1 MEHDDLERFLKAQEH
16 SYSTALSEIKSGRK
30 KSHWMWYIFPQLA
43 GLGRSETA
51 AYYAIRDLG
60 QARAYMAHPITGS
73 RLMEISGAL
82 LRADCSDAGAI
93 FGFPDNLKLRSC
105 MTLFAEACPET
116 VLFQNVLDKFFDG
129 VKDEATLRLLYP

>member
-16 SYSTALSEIKSGRK
+16 SYSTALLEIKSGRK

-82 LRADCSDAGAI
+82 LRADAGAI

-129 VKDEATLRLLYP
+129 GKDEATLRLLYP